1 MPGIKGLV
9 GPHHRHQ
16 VLGVAEV
23 DDVVGVSRQHM
34 DGFNLLPA
42 HVIRENGIRLS
53 VFIHPHPPFLD
64 TGMTGHD
71 DEKFPLGVMPV
82 LALGDT
88 GLADIDRYL
97 AAGGCLDQLRKGTP
111 QNRRRPILP

>member
-1 MPGIKGLV
+1 MTGIKGLI

-16 VLGVAEV
+16 ILGVAEV
-23 DDVVGVSRQHM
+23 DDVVGVSWQHM
-34 DGFNLLPA
+34 DGLNLLPA
-42 HVIRENGIRLS
+42 HIMSKDGIRLS
-53 VFIHPHPPFLD
+53 VRVRSHLPFLD

-71 DEKFPLGVMPV
+71 DEEFPFGVVPV
-82 LALGDT
+82 LALGDAR
-88 GLADIDRYL
+88 LADIDRYL